1 LCITRSEEIAE
12 AGKDAG
18 EGAAPDG
25 DQQRRSR
32 NAMWGEFW
40 AASREEG
47 GQALVEY
54 GLLVALI
61 AVVCI
66 VAITALGGKIDAA
79 FNSIV
84 NAL

>member
-1 LCITRSEEIAE
+1 MWREVTAPAIAKRLSTSSE
-12 AGKDAG
+12 
-18 EGAAPDG
+18 
-25 DQQRRSR
+25 S
-32 NAMWGEFW
+32 
-40 AASREEG
+40 

-61 AVVCI
+61 AVVCV
-66 VAITALGGKIDAA
+66 VAIGLLGGKIDDA